1 MVEAEDSLLGP
12 DGVCGTDMLACL
24 FAESIFVFMNGL
36 ASSRKK
42 NIASKF
48 GKFFFFGHASIY
60 EHF

>member
-42 NIASKF
+42 HCIQIWKIL
-48 GKFFFFGHASIY
+48 FFGHASIY

>member
-42 NIASKF
+42 TLHPNLENS
-48 GKFFFFGHASIY
+48 Y
-60 EHF
+60 ML